1 MRTYKILETLC
12 LAGIAFLFAA
22 ASLLLFS
29 LLQRIFDF
37 ILHSGGKLFLPL
49 AISGCLLFAQS
60 ASAQSRSLNEAV
72 MNNSLKEVEAFLRN
86 GADPNAYDDDSDNVL
101 INAAMYSSADCME
114 LLLKYKANP
123 ELGNRYGQRPLMLC
137 TNDMEKMKL
146 LLSWG
151 ANINDTS
158 RSGNC
163 ALLMACSGYGKYATI
178 KWLIDK
184 GAKPSAKR
192 WNTETPLMRSARFGD
207 TMTIGLFLSLG
218 FDINAHPWGMSPLMI
233 AVRLGNWDAVGYL
246 VRHGAD
252 ASITDEDNNPS
263 VMYAADAG
271 NLEAVRLL
279 MPGTKNINTTNVRAA
294 MTPLM
299 WATLNEHDD
308 PAIIQAFLDKGAKVN
323 VKAYDGSTALSWAL
337 KKGNTRTVELLRKA
351 GAKNN

>member
-1 MRTYKILETLC
+1 MKAEIMRIV
-12 LAGIAFLFAA
+12 
-22 ASLLLFS
+22 
-29 LLQRIFDF
+29 DF
-37 ILHSGGKLFLPL
+37 ILPSGWKLFVNL
-49 AISGCLLFAQS
+49 AIAGCLLFARG
-60 ASAQSRSLNEAV
+60 ASAQSGSLNEAV
-72 MNNSLKEVEAFLRN
+72 RNNNIKEVEAFLRN

-101 INAAMYSSADCME
+101 VNAAIYSSAECMD

-163 ALLMACSGYGKYATI
+163 ALLMACSGYGKYETI

-184 GAKPSAKR
+184 GAKTSAKR

-207 TMTIGLFLSLG
+207 TMTIALFLNMG
-218 FDINAHPWGMSPLMI
+218 FDINAHPWGISPLMI

-252 ASITDEDNNPS
+252 VSLLDEDNNPS
-263 VMYAADAG
+263 VMYAAEAG

-279 MPGTKNINTTNVRAA
+279 MPCIKNINTKNVRAG

-308 PAIIQAFLDKGAKVN
+308 PEIIQTFLDKGAKVN
-323 VKAYDGSTALSWAL
+323 VKADDGSTALSWAL

-351 GAKNN
+351 GAKE